1 MIMLN
6 FWHGQKIIV
15 GYLWTSLTLWHDCFA
30 MPSFRLGQLKIMR
43 WFSGFRVHASV
54 SYIQWVMISDSRAK
68 MTYEPVSQSKI
79 FNIISKKSLV
89 SNGLNQVHLVSES
102 FRDIQFAMDSLNEQ
116 RVVFRL
122 CLILNESE
130 SFKILMN
137 ESIIT
142 HEWH

>member
-1 MIMLN
+1 MTWLFRNAN
-6 FWHGQKIIV
+6 F
-15 GYLWTSLTLWHDCFA
+15 L
-30 MPSFRLGQLKIMR
+30 
-43 WFSGFRVHASV
+43 SGTAEHSV
-54 SYIQWVMISDSRAK
+54 SYTQWVMISDLRAK
-68 MTYEPVSQSKI
+68 ITYELVSQSKI

-102 FRDIQFAMDSLNEQ
+102 SRDIQFAMDSLNEQ

-130 SFKILMN
+130 SFKILMI
-137 ESIIT
+137 EPIKT